1 MIKTLI
7 IRTKKICNEADKTND
22 MSIKDG
28 ADFKFWTQNLHN
40 NKSWFKPIYKALYH
54 KRTQCTLHKTN
65 ACFDNICVRK
75 ICTICPVHSDA
86 EQIKE

>member
-28 ADFKFWTQNLHN
+28 ADLQILNT
-40 NKSWFKPIYKALYH
+40 KSP
-54 KRTQCTLHKTN
+54 Q
-65 ACFDNICVRK
+65 
-75 ICTICPVHSDA
+75 
-86 EQIKE
+86 Q